1 MKELFRAQLTAGK
14 GSRLRLKWRFK
25 VNAWKTL
32 QRTLLGKTIL
42 FTDRADWSDEQIV
55 RAYRSQSH
63 VESAFRAM
71 KDPHYLSFRPT
82 YHWTDQKLRVHALYC
97 VIALMITS
105 LLRRQLAQAGISV
118 SLARMLER
126 LADLREVSL
135 LHQDAEAKSPRT
147 QTILSDIDE
156 EQSNIPLLAEA
167 NVPRLAHLRPR
178 TQGVSGGVRSR
189 SATRQSR
196 HHAMCQVG
204 EHL

>member
-1 MKELFRAQLTAGK
+1 M
-14 GSRLRLKWRFK
+14 
-25 VNAWKTL
+25 
-32 QRTLLGKTIL
+32 LGKTIL

-71 KDPHYLSFRPT
+71 KNPHYLSFRPT

-126 LADLREVSL
+126 LADIREVSL
-135 LHQDAEAKSPRT
+135 IYHDAEAQSPRT
-147 QTILSDIDE
+147 RTILSELEE
-156 EQSNIPLLAEA
+156 EQSRILAA
-167 NVPRLAHLRPR
+167 LDL
-178 TQGVSGGVRSR
+178 TQFR
-189 SATRQSR
+189 A
-196 HHAMCQVG
+196 A
-204 EHL
+204 